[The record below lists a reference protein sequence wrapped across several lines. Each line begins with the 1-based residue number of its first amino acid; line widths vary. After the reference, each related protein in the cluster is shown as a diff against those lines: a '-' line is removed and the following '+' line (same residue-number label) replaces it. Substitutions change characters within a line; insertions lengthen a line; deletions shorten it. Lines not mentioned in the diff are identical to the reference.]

1 MQFLKQVKSKTP
13 ESVELEFTLAGV
25 GSRTVALLID
35 YLIWSI
41 ALMVLLFV
49 FGFLFYSVSAIA
61 GATKWVVAI
70 QAFIFFVV
78 YIGYFIFFETIW
90 QGQTPGKRY
99 AKIRVIRDDGRTA
112 GLQQA
117 IMRSLLRM
125 VDDILFLGLLMIM
138 FTKQEKRLGDLV
150 AGTIV
155 VQEGQVVSPKEI
167 AIDPA
172 AQMMVPN
179 LLATGKMQALTPD
192 DFAGIRRYLQRYPY
206 LSPSAQ
212 RTVSYKL
219 YQQIIDIT
227 KLVDRSANPNH
238 HLFIQTVYL
247 VYQEQQKGQRPS

>member
-25 GSRTVALLID
+25 GSRTIALLID
-35 YLIWSI
+35 YLIWGVV
-41 ALMVLLFV
+41 LMVLLIV
-49 FGFLFYSVSAIA
+49 FGFLYYAVSGIA

-78 YIGYFIFFETIW
+78 YIGYFILFETIW

-99 AKIRVIRDDGRTA
+99 ARIRVIRDDGRTA

-125 VDDILFLGLLMIM
+125 VDDILFLGLMMIV

-155 VQEGQVVSPKEI
+155 VQEGQVVTPKEI
-167 AIDPA
+167 VIDPA
-172 AQMMVPN
+172 AQTMVPN
-179 LLATGKMQALTPD
+179 LLATGKMAALTPD

-206 LSPSAQ
+206 LSNTAQ
-212 RTVSYKL
+212 MDVSYKL
-219 YQQIIDIT
+219 YQQIVDIT
-227 KLVDRSANPNH
+227 GLVDRSARPNH
-238 HLFIQTVYL
+238 HLFIQAVYL
-247 VYQEQQKGQRPS
+247 VYQEQLKDRQ